1 MKEKYS
7 FVYMLANK
15 RNTTLYIG
23 VTTSLKRRI
32 YEHKIKEVK
41 GFTSKYN
48 LHKLV
53 YYETF
58 TSVKRAIVSEKQL
71 KGWNRD
77 WKEKLIN
84 KDNSEWNDLYDGLF

>member
-15 RNTTLYIG
+15 RNTTLYVG

-58 TSVKRAIVSEKQL
+58 TSVKRAIVREKQL